1 MKTMILV
8 ILTAAITNNYVLVK
22 FLGICPFLGVSKKLD
37 QATGMSLAVIF
48 VEVLATAVT
57 WPIYHFLLAGKVDFT
72 YMETVVFI
80 LVIAGGFLGQPQ
92 SACRRRTG
100 RSVRRGVRL
109 CTRCFAGE
117 RSVQDGRKRPVSEC
131 ARRFFPL

>member
-80 LVIAGGFLGQPQ
+80 LVIAALVQLVEIVLKRYVPALHKSGRALPRRSLPRVLRGSP
-92 SACRRRTG
+92 SRSSRRR
-100 RSVRRGVRL
+100 SY
-109 CTRCFAGE
+109 RCHF
-117 RSVQDGRKRPVSEC
+117 SD
-131 ARRFFPL
+131 

>member
-57 WPIYHFLLAGKVDFT
+57 WPIYHFLLAGKRKPPSVTPRTITKIGRWTST
-72 YMETVVFI
+72 YKRS
-80 LVIAGGFLGQPQ
+80 LRAGGRKEPYEKGLGDLPGHRHSGRIYAGVCKT
-92 SACRRRTG
+92 SANR
-100 RSVRRGVRL
+100 
-109 CTRCFAGE
+109 E
-117 RSVQDGRKRPVSEC
+117 R
-131 ARRFFPL
+131 